1 MLSPPH
7 HRTSR
12 GDRIGLV
19 VFSGGSAA
27 NSLVDVF
34 EHVRQQ
40 NSFVLSYIIPIS
52 DNGGSSSEII
62 RVFGG
67 PGIGDVRSRLV
78 RLIPDDSP
86 EKTAIKG
93 LFNHRLGKGS
103 REARDE
109 WNTILEGTHELWLGV
124 SSPKKELVRSLLNH
138 FNLEVVKRTRPT
150 SRFDFS
156 GASIGNIF
164 LTGARLFTGSFEAA
178 IYLLSSVCAVPDY
191 ISVLPAL
198 NTNFAN
204 HIAAGLADGTVVIG
218 QNDISHPSAP
228 SNAVPLPMSG
238 TDHADAVEDANPPG
252 SHPAL
257 RRPAITFSKEEEE
270 ELPERIQR
278 VWYINPYGQEIRPL
292 ANPRAL
298 DALTSAKSVI
308 YSIGSLF
315 TSLVPSLI
323 LSGVGDRIADPS
335 IRTKVLILNGTL
347 DRETGPSKHPY
358 TALDIIGAVAGA
370 CAGSRGLEPPSEF
383 MYSTYV
389 THLIYMDGPRSPAV
403 DKGQINRLG
412 IETLRVYGAKSEDG
426 NGVSSRYD
434 PKALMQA
441 LEAIIG
447 RADRRADRS
456 RRNTLDA

>member
-1 MLSPPH
+1 
-7 HRTSR
+7 
-12 GDRIGLV
+12 
-19 VFSGGSAA
+19 
-27 NSLVDVF
+27 
-34 EHVRQQ
+34 
-40 NSFVLSYIIPIS
+40 
-52 DNGGSSSEII
+52 
-62 RVFGG
+62 
-67 PGIGDVRSRLV
+67 VRSRLV

-93 LFNHRLGKGS
+93 LFNHRLGRGS
-103 REARDE
+103 REAREE
-109 WNTILEGTHELWLGV
+109 WNTILEGTHELWLGI

-138 FNLEVVKRTRPT
+138 FNLEVIKRTRPT

-156 GASIGNIF
+156 GASIGNVF

-204 HIAAGLADGTVVIG
+204 HIAAGLADGTIVIG

-228 SNAVPLPMSG
+228 SNAVPLPASAVW
-238 TDHADAVEDANPPG
+238 TEHADAIEDANPPG

-257 RRPAITFSKEEEE
+257 RRPAIAISKEDEE

-278 VWYINPYGQEIRPL
+278 VWYINPYGQEIRLP
-292 ANPRAL
+292 ANPRAVE
-298 DALTSAKSVI
+298 ALASAKSVI

-315 TSLVPSLI
+315 TSIIPSLI
-323 LSGVGDRIADPS
+323 LSGVGEQIADPS

-347 DRETGPSKHPY
+347 DRETGPSKEPY

-370 CAGSRGLEPPSEF
+370 CAGSRGLEPPSESS
-383 MYSTYV
+383 YSTYV
-389 THLIYMDGPRSPAV
+389 THLIYMDGPRSPFV
-403 DKGQINRLG
+403 DKNQMNKLG
-412 IETLRVYGAKSEDG
+412 IEALRVYGAKSEDG
-426 NGVSSRYD
+426 GGGSGRYD

-447 RADRRADRS
+447 RVDRRFDRS

>member
-1 MLSPPH
+1 MRLS
-7 HRTSR
+7 
-12 GDRIGLV
+12 
-19 VFSGGSAA
+19 VFSGVLVRLSAA
-27 NSLVDVF
+27 LTWPQTDHCS
-34 EHVRQQ
+34 
-40 NSFVLSYIIPIS
+40 
-52 DNGGSSSEII
+52 
-62 RVFGG
+62 
-67 PGIGDVRSRLV
+67 GIGDVRSRLV

-93 LFNHRLGKGS
+93 LFNHRLEKRS
-103 REARDE
+103 WEAREE
-109 WNTILEGTHELWLGV
+109 WATILEGAHPLWLGV

-178 IYLLSSVCAVPDY
+178 IYLLSSVCAVPDH

-228 SNAVPLPMSG
+228 TNAVPLPTSAVW
-238 TDHADAVEDANPPG
+238 TEHADAIEDANPPG

-257 RRPAITFSKEEEE
+257 RRPAIAFSKEDEE
-270 ELPERIQR
+270 ELPARIQR
-278 VWYINPYGQEIRPL
+278 VWYINPYGQEIRLP
-292 ANPRAL
+292 ANPRAVE
-298 DALTSAKSVI
+298 ALAKAKSVI

-315 TSLVPSLI
+315 TSIVPSLVLTGI
-323 LSGVGDRIADPS
+323 GEHIADPA

-347 DRETGPSKHPY
+347 DRETGPSTAPY
-358 TALDIIGAVAGA
+358 TALDIINAVASA
-370 CAGSRGLEPPSEF
+370 CAGSRGLGPPPESDL
-383 MYSTYV
+383 STYV
-389 THLIYMDGPRSPAV
+389 THLIYLENPRSPAV
-403 DKGQINRLG
+403 DRARFGKLG
-412 IETLRVYGAKSEDG
+412 IETLRVYGMKSDDG
-426 NGVSSRYD
+426 AGGPSRYD

-447 RADRRADRS
+447 RVDRRFDRS